1 LNVPEAEPAAGS
13 NSPNAPARRNNLL
26 LRVLSAAVLA
36 PLAIIA
42 AYVGG
47 WIFILFWALAAA
59 GILWEW
65 FWLVGAREKPATLAA
80 AGCTLLVALGFAHYG
95 RWDIALDIILLSA
108 VAAALLGPAGRRG
121 WLAAGTLYAAATLFA
136 PMLLRAD
143 ASYGLLA
150 ILFLFAI
157 VWTTDIM
164 AYFAGRSI
172 GGPKL
177 APRISPNKT
186 WSGALGGAAGAIA
199 VGIAVAS
206 YLQSSSIIWLAL
218 VALILSIVA
227 QAGDLLESWVKRR
240 FGAKNS
246 SELIPGHG
254 GLMDRLDGFITAA
267 LAGAVIGILR
277 GGMDAPARG
286 LMLW

>member
-13 NSPNAPARRNNLL
+13 NSPNAPARRSNLL

-65 FWLVGAREKPATLAA
+65 FSLVGAREKPAALAA

-108 VAAALLGPAGRRG
+108 VAAALLGPAAGRG
-121 WLAAGTLYAAATLFA
+121 WLAAGTLYAAGALFA

-199 VGIAVAS
+199 VGVAVAS

-218 VALILSIVA
+218 VAFILSIVS